1 MFVLK
6 RIDHTCFQPT
16 NGTANRTANEG
27 QTQVPILY
35 TTLKKTSKSGSGL
48 CASARLQIYG
58 CYVNSL
64 SPYEKNVFRFAA
76 VSQFPNAAEQLSLA
90 ML

>member
-35 TTLKKTSKSGSGL
+35 TTLKKHPSLDQDFVRQLDFKSMVATSTL
-48 CASARLQIYG
+48 
-58 CYVNSL
+58 
-64 SPYEKNVFRFAA
+64 
-76 VSQFPNAAEQLSLA
+76 
-90 ML
+90 